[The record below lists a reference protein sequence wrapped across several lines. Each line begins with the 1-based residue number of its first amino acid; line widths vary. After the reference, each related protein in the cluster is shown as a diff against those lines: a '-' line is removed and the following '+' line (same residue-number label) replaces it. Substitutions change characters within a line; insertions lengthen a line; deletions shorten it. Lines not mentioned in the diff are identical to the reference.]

1 MVETTAPA
9 VSSGF
14 GAEVGLV
21 ESRKAFIGSKNG
33 LGALVPGMSKMVVI
47 FEVVKVGAV
56 QRRSMVVSSS
66 LKVAC
71 TIDLY

>member
-1 MVETTAPA
+1 
-9 VSSGF
+9 
-14 GAEVGLV
+14 
-21 ESRKAFIGSKNG
+21 
-33 LGALVPGMSKMVVI
+33 MSKMVVI